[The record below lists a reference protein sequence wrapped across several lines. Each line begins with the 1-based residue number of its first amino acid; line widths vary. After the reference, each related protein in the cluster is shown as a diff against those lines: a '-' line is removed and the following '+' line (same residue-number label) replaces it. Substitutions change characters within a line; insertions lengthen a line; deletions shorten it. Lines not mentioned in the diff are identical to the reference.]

1 MNTGVSSYY
10 FYSKQF
16 SSKSLKSLI
25 TTMPHNVP
33 ITDWRGKSV
42 WLVGA
47 STGIGRATAH
57 ALHAAGA
64 IVTVS
69 ARGQPALD
77 TFAAQHPGAKVL
89 AVDAS
94 DAASVEAAARAVL
107 AAGPL
112 DVVFYCAGYYKE
124 MRATR
129 FDLSEMLKH
138 NQINY
143 VGALYVLAAVLP
155 HLLARKAGH
164 ISLVSSVAGYRGLP
178 QGLAYGPTKAAL
190 INLAETMHVDLKD
203 SGIGVSLI
211 CPGFVET
218 TLTAQNKFAMPGLI
232 KPEKA
237 AGEILKGW
245 GKGEFEIHFP
255 KRFTL
260 VMKALALL
268 PPLLYFPA
276 IRKFTGL

>member
-1 MNTGVSSYY
+1 
-10 FYSKQF
+10 
-16 SSKSLKSLI
+16 
-25 TTMPHNVP
+25 MPHNIP
-33 ITDWRGKSV
+33 ITNWRGKSV

-64 IVTVS
+64 VVTVS
-69 ARGQPALD
+69 ARGQAALD
-77 TFAAQHPGAKVL
+77 AFAAEHPGAKVL
-89 AVDAS
+89 ALDAS
-94 DAASVEAAARAVL
+94 DAASVEGAARTVL
-107 AAGPL
+107 ESGPL
-112 DVVFYCAGYYKE
+112 DMVFYCAGYYKE
-124 MRATR
+124 MRATE

-155 HLLARKAGH
+155 HFLARKAGH
-164 ISLVSSVAGYRGLP
+164 VSLVSSVAGYRGLP

-190 INLAETMHVDLKD
+190 INLAEAMHVDLKD

-237 AGEILKGW
+237 AEEIVSGW
-245 GKGEFEIHFP
+245 AKGEFEIHFP

>member
-1 MNTGVSSYY
+1 
-10 FYSKQF
+10 
-16 SSKSLKSLI
+16 
-25 TTMPHNVP
+25 MPHNLP

-47 STGIGRATAH
+47 SSGIGRATAH

-64 IVTVS
+64 VVTVS

-77 TFAAQHPGAKVL
+77 VFAAEHTGARVL
-89 AVDAS
+89 AVDTA
-94 DAASVEAAARAVL
+94 DAASVEAAAKQVL

-112 DVVFYCAGYYKE
+112 DMVFYCAGYYKE
-124 MRATR
+124 MRATQ
-129 FDLSEMLKH
+129 FDLAQMLQH
-138 NQINY
+138 NQVNY

-155 HLLARKAGH
+155 HFLERQAGH

-203 SGIGVSLI
+203 SNISVSLI

-218 TLTAQNKFAMPGLI
+218 PLTAQNQFTMPGLI

-237 AGEILKGW
+237 AEEIVSGW
-245 GKGEFEIHFP
+245 AKGEFEIHFP
-255 KRFTL
+255 KRFTRF
-260 VMKALALL
+260 MKLLALL
-268 PPLLYFPA
+268 PPLLYFPV

>member
-1 MNTGVSSYY
+1 
-10 FYSKQF
+10 
-16 SSKSLKSLI
+16 
-25 TTMPHNVP
+25 MPHNLP
-33 ITDWRGKSV
+33 ITDWRGKTV

-47 STGIGRATAH
+47 SSGIGRATAH

-69 ARGQPALD
+69 ARGQSALD
-77 TFAAQHPGAKVL
+77 AFAAEHPGARVL
-89 AVDAS
+89 AVDAA
-94 DAASVEAAARAVL
+94 DAASVESAARTVL

-112 DVVFYCAGYYKE
+112 DMVFYCAGYYKE
-124 MRATR
+124 MRATQ
-129 FDLSEMLKH
+129 FDLEQMLKH

-155 HLLARKAGH
+155 HFLQRRAGH
-164 ISLVSSVAGYRGLP
+164 VSLVSSVAGYRGLP

-203 SGIGVSLI
+203 SNISVSLI

-218 TLTAQNKFAMPGLI
+218 PLTAQNKFAMPGLI

-237 AGEILKGW
+237 AEEILRGW

-255 KRFTL
+255 KRFTFF
-260 VMKALALL
+260 MKALALL
-268 PPLLYFPA
+268 PPALYFPV